1 MHKFVDSHYC
11 TMKSFD
17 IKKELLNLRSIQ
29 PDAEWKNSSREILA
43 CQIQNSASEELNL
56 SLSAVIAEPRKLIRF
71 ISQPA
76 FAVFSILLVL
86 VAGGGGSI
94 YAANNSKPGDSLYIA
109 RIVSEQAQLAITFNS
124 EKKEQLGL
132 KFANDRAITI
142 TQVLSETNSEDNHE
156 KVEKLT
162 GDFKKEIGLVRSKI
176 SIIRNSQN
184 NVAKIDSNES
194 DANTQ
199 SEEVFSANLSKD
211 DKGVQISEP
220 NKQVEESKPGDDLKN
235 NQTEKVETNIASS
248 SVQEEVKSAELN
260 TDASTIVAEAEKLFD
275 EKNYNGAYDQ
285 LQKVDNIIKNG
296 TDNPSDS
303 SGEVKGVSE
312 SATTSPAGK

>member
-1 MHKFVDSHYC
+1 
-11 TMKSFD
+11 MKSFD
-17 IKKELLNLRSIQ
+17 IKKELLNLKSIQ
-29 PDAEWKNSSREILA
+29 PDAEWKISGREILA

-56 SLSAVIAEPRKLIRF
+56 TLSAVIAEPRKLIRF
-71 ISQPA
+71 VSQPA

-109 RIVSEQAQLAITFNS
+109 RIISEQAQLAITFNS

-142 TQVLSETNSEDNHE
+142 TQVLSETNSDDNHE

-176 SIIRNSQN
+176 NIIKNSQN
-184 NVAKIDSNES
+184 KI
-194 DANTQ
+194 ANTDSVEPGENKE

-211 DKGVQISEP
+211 DRGVQISEP
-220 NKQVEESKPGDDLKN
+220 NKQAEESKSGEDLKN
-235 NQTEKVETNIASS
+235 GQTEKVETSIASS
-248 SVQEEVKSAELN
+248 SVQEGGKIIESNA
-260 TDASTIVAEAEKLFD
+260 DASTIVAEAEKLFD

-296 TDNPSDS
+296 TDNSSDS